1 MIAGCGWGA
10 NVAFAGRGAGFGAGH
25 TTTYPKGAIHGMG
38 PGALDY
44 YSLGDGL
51 LRPSPGGPLGMARP
65 PVMPLRD
72 DTPLVESGSFGL
84 YVKGLPGAD
93 IRRLGLDGYAGSWAE
108 SGLGR
113 SLADMS
119 RDPWPFY
126 VYGQLRILPFDRHR
140 IVLHWSFCTDRHAL
154 VVMR

>member
-1 MIAGCGWGA
+1 
-10 NVAFAGRGAGFGAGH
+10 
-25 TTTYPKGAIHGMG
+25 MG

-84 YVKGLPGAD
+84 YSGAYGWAGNIHSLPTGD
-93 IRRLGLDGYAGSWAE
+93 LLGDDPRYQALLEEAGITW
-108 SGLGR
+108 
-113 SLADMS
+113 
-119 RDPWPFY
+119 
-126 VYGQLRILPFDRHR
+126 
-140 IVLHWSFCTDRHAL
+140 
-154 VVMR
+154 